1 MLKINNKGFYAKHVI
16 RVHKAR
22 LLRESEEETPHP
34 PPESTMLGVYD
45 EGDAPRLAAGE
56 HDACHSGAPPPTA
69 QPPPASVARD
79 LGERDAQADEALV
92 TLIEAERATLAL
104 RPPPP
109 MWLTKANE

>member
-1 MLKINNKGFYAKHVI
+1 
-16 RVHKAR
+16 
-22 LLRESEEETPHP
+22 
-34 PPESTMLGVYD
+34 MLGVYD
-45 EGDAPRLAAGE
+45 EGDRCATPAAGE

-109 MWLTKANE
+109 ICGSQEQTGETPAQLIN